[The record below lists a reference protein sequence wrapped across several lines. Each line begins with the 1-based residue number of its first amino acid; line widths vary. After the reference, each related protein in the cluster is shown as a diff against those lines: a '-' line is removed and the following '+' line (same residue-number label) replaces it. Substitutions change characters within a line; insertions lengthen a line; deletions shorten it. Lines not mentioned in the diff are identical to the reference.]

1 MSYPFSIEKEV
12 VISNDEAKYSLNI
25 IKTDLKNELKKI
37 NKSKISIKNNTI
49 IAENLVEFSSGNTN
63 LQVQNKG
70 NFELTEGN
78 NTIKIKCKIIVWEHF
93 IIFNI
98 ISILSLFILYNFK
111 TFDYSI
117 SIGLPF
123 ILYFSIFVFFYLMPK
138 MTFDFFIKKWLS
150 KYE

>member
-1 MSYPFSIEKEV
+1 MSYPFSIEKVV
-12 VISNDEAKYSLNI
+12 VIRNNEAKYTINF

-37 NKSKISIKNNTI
+37 NKSKISIKNNII
-49 IAENLVEFSSGNTN
+49 IADNLLEFSTENTN
-63 LQVQNKG
+63 LQVQNNG
-70 NFELTEGN
+70 SFELTEESN
-78 NTIKIKCKIIVWEHF
+78 IIKIKCKIIVWEHF
-93 IIFNI
+93 ILFNL
-98 ISILSLFILYNFK
+98 ISILSLFIWYNFK

-123 ILYFSIFVFFYLMPK
+123 ILYFSIFIFCYLMPK

>member
-1 MSYPFSIEKEV
+1 MSYPFSIEK
-12 VISNDEAKYSLNI
+12 VIVIRNEEAKYALNF
-25 IKTDLKNELKKI
+25 IKSDLKNELKKI

-49 IAENLVEFSSGNTN
+49 IAENLVEFSTGNTN

-78 NTIKIKCKIIVWEHF
+78 NIIKIKCKIIVWEHF
-93 IIFNI
+93 IIFN
-98 ISILSLFILYNFK
+98 SINLLTLCILYNIKNFN
-111 TFDYSI
+111 YSL
-117 SIGLPF
+117 SIGFPF

-138 MTFDFFIKKWLS
+138 MTFDFFIKKWLL